1 MSLIDEVRAAQS
13 LPDPSVAR
21 LIRLSAGV
29 SQERLARELGVHR
42 TTLYRWEAGERRP
55 RGNDRVKYVALLRD
69 LRSEVAA

>member
-29 SQERLARELGVHR
+29 SQVRLARELGVHR
-42 TTLYRWEAGERRP
+42 TTLHRWESGERRP
-55 RGNDRVKYVALLRD
+55 RGKERIQYARLLQS
-69 LRSEVAA
+69 LRTEVAA